1 MLDAEDLLKDDYDI
15 ENISDKKW
23 DEIGSTL
30 EEIIENIVNENQEE
44 IIQELVSTFGIKR
57 RIKAEN
63 RG

>member
-1 MLDAEDLLKDDYDI
+1 MMLDAEDLLKDDYD
-15 ENISDKKW
+15 
-23 DEIGSTL
+23 
-30 EEIIENIVNENQEE
+30 IENIVNENQEE